1 MRATSRS
8 QAHVTSSPNSDV
20 ITHGIRIQAAA
31 QYLPDHSDPD
41 ERNFVFVYRIVIFN
55 EGEERA
61 QLKTRHWIIV
71 DANGKRRDVDG
82 PGVVGEYP
90 DLGPSE
96 SFEYLSSCPLTT
108 SWGTMQGS
116 YVFERPDGEEFSV
129 AIGRFFLV
137 PGATSMQEA

>member
-1 MRATSRS
+1 MT
-8 QAHVTSSPNSDV
+8 QSPNSDV

-31 QYLPDHSDPD
+31 QFLPDHSDPD
-41 ERNFVFVYRIVIFN
+41 KKEFVFVYRIVIFN

-71 DANGKRRDVDG
+71 DADGIRRDVEG

-90 DLGPSE
+90 DLGSGE
-96 SFEYLSSCPLTT
+96 SFEYLSNCPLPT

-116 YVFERPDGEEFSV
+116 YVFERPNGEEFSV
-129 AIGRFFLV
+129 AVGRFFLV
-137 PGATSMQEA
+137 PGAPSIYVQKV